1 MLWWRFSDASNQTV
15 ELYHKWENEF
25 SLSVLN
31 NNHNTEKEME
41 TQDFYVKIQ
50 IGKNHGEE
58 DENSL

>member
-1 MLWWRFSDASNQTV
+1 MWWRFSDASNLTV
-15 ELYHKWENEF
+15 DPYRKRENEF

-50 IGKNHGEE
+50 IGKNHGKEE
-58 DENSL
+58 ENSL